1 VAVDHDRVGTAHA
14 DLAATDG
21 GRIAVGIGHGNR
33 ARADGGVVAV
43 GIAHAGAIGRDRG
56 DVAFVVLHR
65 GAVGGHRGD
74 IAVGIGHHQAVGVQ
88 HRVARGHAVHGD
100 VIGQVEGDVVA
111 VIGLGDH
118 DVAVGVVQ
126 VHGVA
131 GLAVDAHVGR

>member
-1 VAVDHDRVGTAHA
+1 
-14 DLAATDG
+14 
-21 GRIAVGIGHGNR
+21 
-33 ARADGGVVAV
+33 AV

-118 DVAVGVVQ
+118 DVAVGVVP

-131 GLAVDAHVGR
+131 GLAVDAHVGRVGALRADVPARVGNVVDLSELVFRGRLAAH